1 MNRNEFHRLLGPE
14 RPALIG
20 VCHLPPL
27 PGSPR
32 HADPIA
38 ALVERAVS
46 DARGYEEGGMAA
58 VLVENYGD
66 HPLYPDD
73 APKET
78 VAALTAAAVAV
89 RRAVSIPVGVNVL
102 RNDAHAALAV
112 AAAADLAFIRVNVHM
127 GAVVTDQGILQGR
140 AHETLRLRAR
150 IAPAVRIFADV
161 HVKHGRPL
169 GNDDPVLAA
178 QEVVTRGLADGVIVT
193 GPATGVAADL
203 DRVRLV
209 RAALV
214 ATPVLVGSGVTAETA
229 GDVLRLADGAI
240 VGTAAK
246 RGGVTEAAVDPDRVR
261 ALVRSA
267 RGA

>member
-1 MNRNEFHRLLGPE
+1 
-14 RPALIG
+14 
-20 VCHLPPL
+20 
-27 PGSPR
+27 
-32 HADPIA
+32 
-38 ALVERAVS
+38 
-46 DARGYEEGGMAA
+46 MAA

-178 QEVVTRGLADGVIVT
+178 QEVADGVIVT

-261 ALVRSA
+261 VLVRSA